1 MREKIENDLRV
12 IKKYG
17 SRRLYDT
24 KDSCY
29 IAFLELGKIIAE
41 GKEFQIFDAKTK
53 DDVTHEV
60 IVSYLIEN
68 QHFLDHL
75 SNDFLK
81 ECIKIQG
88 YGSEQKKLFSKLYE
102 TSFNFFLNQIPPNKD

>member
-24 KDSCY
+24 KDNCY

-68 QHFLDHL
+68 QHFLDHF

-102 TSFNFFLNQIPPNKD
+102 TSFNFFLNQIPPSKD